1 MQTHKDKRA
10 LAQQWQVP
18 FLVFSPHQGVSMP
31 RIGLYEPD
39 TESENVIL
47 TLYKQIFGL
56 PETVHWWQ
64 WIVWVC

>member
-1 MQTHKDKRA
+1 
-10 LAQQWQVP
+10 
-18 FLVFSPHQGVSMP
+18 MP

-47 TLYKQIFGL
+47 TSYKQIFGL